1 MLDLPGSCGSV
12 GSLLPPFHD
21 VVLPYVEGV
30 TERVSRV
37 LKRNGVASAM
47 RPHQTLRR
55 LLVHPKD
62 KVEPDEQGE
71 LVYSIP

>member
-1 MLDLPGSCGSV
+1 M
-12 GSLLPPFHD
+12 
-21 VVLPYVEGV
+21 VLPYVEGV